1 MTLSILKRSIVNR
14 SILRAVWIS
23 LLLLTASAA
32 SMAQEPGGQ
41 GNVGTQIK
49 NLGWQAGPSDGKI
62 AGRATIA
69 IPAKYVFLGA
79 TDTSKFLTL
88 MRNLPRTDSYTFAPQ
103 DLNWFSIFD
112 FEDTGYI
119 KDDEKIDAD
128 AVLQSLKEG
137 NARGNEERKKRG
149 YPALNLDGWFV
160 PPHYDTGT
168 KRLEWATKLS
178 SEGGTSVN
186 YRIRI
191 LGRAGVM
198 SAVLVSDPDSL
209 DKDIRVFKTALNDFS
224 FDSGQKYS
232 EYRPGDKIAEYGL
245 TGLIIGGAAA
255 AAAKTGLFK
264 VIGKFGV
271 LIFAGAVAMVGGLFK
286 RLFGRRT
293 AT

>member
-1 MTLSILKRSIVNR
+1 MTLSNMTLSTSRV
-14 SILRAVWIS
+14 VWIS
-23 LLLLTASAA
+23 LLLMTTSAP
-32 SMAQEPGGQ
+32 SMGQQPGGQ
-41 GNVGTQIK
+41 DSVDAHIK
-49 NLGWQAGPSDGKI
+49 KLGWQSGPSDGKI

-79 TDTSKFLTL
+79 ADTSKFLTL

-103 DLNWFSIFD
+103 NLDWFSIFD
-112 FEDTGYI
+112 FDETGYI

-137 NARGNEERKKRG
+137 TARNNEERKKRG
-149 YPALNLDGWFV
+149 YPVLSLDGWFV

-178 SEGGTSVN
+178 SESGGVSVN

-224 FDSGQKYS
+224 FDSGQRYA

-264 VIGKFGV
+264 VIGKFAIY
-271 LIFAGAVAMVGGLFK
+271 LFAGAVAIVGGLVK
-286 RLFGRRT
+286 RLFSRRT
-293 AT
+293 AA

>member
-1 MTLSILKRSIVNR
+1 MTRSIMMR
-14 SILRAVWIS
+14 SISRVVWIS
-23 LLLLTASAA
+23 LLLVTASMP
-32 SMAQEPGGQ
+32 SMAQAPGGQ
-41 GNVGTQIK
+41 DSVGAQIRK
-49 NLGWQAGPSDGKI
+49 LGWQAGPSEGKI

-69 IPAKYVFLGA
+69 IPAKYAFLGA
-79 TDTSKFLTL
+79 ADTSKFLTL
-88 MRNLPRTDSYTFAPQ
+88 MRNLPRTDSYTFAPD
-103 DLNWFSIFD
+103 DLDWFAIFD
-112 FEDTGYI
+112 FEDTGYV

-178 SEGGTSVN
+178 SEGGVSVN

-224 FDSGQKYS
+224 FDPGQKYS
-232 EYRPGDKIAEYGL
+232 EYRSGDKIAEYGL
-245 TGLIIGGAAA
+245 TGLIVGGAAA
-255 AAAKTGLFK
+255 AAAKAGLFK

-271 LIFAGAVAMVGGLFK
+271 LIFAGAAALIGGVVK

-293 AT
+293 AA

>member
-1 MTLSILKRSIVNR
+1 MTLSMSRV
-14 SILRAVWIS
+14 VWIS
-23 LLLLTASAA
+23 LLLVTTSAPSTA
-32 SMAQEPGGQ
+32 QQPGGQ
-41 GNVGTQIK
+41 DSIGAQIR
-49 NLGWQAGPSDGKI
+49 NLGWKTGPSEGKI

-69 IPAKYVFLGA
+69 IPANYAFLSA
-79 TDTSKFLTL
+79 ADTSKFLTL
-88 MRNLPRTDSYTFAPQ
+88 MRNLPRQDSYTFAPQ
-103 DLNWFSIFD
+103 NLDWFAIFD

-137 NARGNEERKKRG
+137 NARGNEERKRRG

-160 PPHYDTGT
+160 APHYDTSS

-178 SEGGTSVN
+178 SEGGVSVN

-224 FDSGQKYS
+224 FDPGQKYS

-264 VIGKFGV
+264 IIGKFGI
-271 LIFAGAVAMVGGLFK
+271 LIFAGAAALIGGVVK

-293 AT
+293 AA

>member
-1 MTLSILKRSIVNR
+1 MTRSIMVR
-14 SILRAVWIS
+14 SISRVAWIS
-23 LLLLTASAA
+23 LLLVTASAP
-32 SMAQEPGGQ
+32 SMAQEPGGKDS
-41 GNVGTQIK
+41 VGKQIQ
-49 NLGWQAGPSDGKI
+49 NLGWKVGPSEGKI
-62 AGRATIA
+62 AGRATIM
-69 IPAKYVFLGA
+69 IPAKYAFLGA
-79 TDTSKFLTL
+79 ADTSKFLTL

-103 DLNWFSIFD
+103 DLSWFSIFD

-137 NARGNEERKKRG
+137 NARGNEERRKRG
-149 YPALNLDGWFV
+149 YPALKLDGWFV

-198 SAVLVSDPDSL
+198 SAVLVSDPDAL

-224 FDSGQKYS
+224 FDPGQKYS
-232 EYRPGDKIAEYGL
+232 EYRSGGKIVEYGL
-245 TGLIIGGAAA
+245 TGLIVGGAAA
-255 AAAKTGLFK
+255 AAAKAGLFK

-271 LIFAGAVAMVGGLFK
+271 LIFAGAAALIGGVVK

-293 AT
+293 AA

>member
-1 MTLSILKRSIVNR
+1 MTLSIMIRSISR
-14 SILRAVWIS
+14 IVWIS
-23 LLLLTASAA
+23 LLLVTTSAP
-32 SMAQEPGGQ
+32 SMAQDPGGQ
-41 GNVGTQIK
+41 DTVGAQIRK
-49 NLGWQAGPSDGKI
+49 LGWQAGPSDGKI

-79 TDTSKFLTL
+79 ADTSKFLTL

-103 DLNWFSIFD
+103 DLDWFAIFD
-112 FEDTGYI
+112 FEDTGYV

-137 NARGNEERKKRG
+137 NTRGNEERKRRG
-149 YPALNLDGWFV
+149 YPALTLEGWFV
-160 PPHYDTGT
+160 TPHYDTSS

-178 SEGGTSVN
+178 SEGGVSVN
-186 YRIRI
+186 YRIRL

-209 DKDIRVFKTALNDFS
+209 EKDIRVFKAALNDFS
-224 FDSGQKYS
+224 FDPGQRYS

-264 VIGKFGV
+264 VIGKFAIF
-271 LIFAGAVAMVGGLFK
+271 IFAGAAALIGGLFK
-286 RLFGRRT
+286 RLFGGRT
-293 AT
+293 AA

>member
-1 MTLSILKRSIVNR
+1 MTRSIMVR
-14 SILRAVWIS
+14 SISRVVWIS
-23 LLLLTASAA
+23 LLLVTASAP
-32 SMAQEPGGQ
+32 SMAQQPGGQ
-41 GNVGTQIK
+41 DSIGAQIR
-49 NLGWQAGPSDGKI
+49 NLGWKVGPSEGKI

-79 TDTSKFLTL
+79 ADTSKFLTL
-88 MRNLPRTDSYTFAPQ
+88 MRNLPRTDSYTFAPENL
-103 DLNWFSIFD
+103 DWFSIFD
-112 FEDTGYI
+112 FEDTGYV

-160 PPHYDTGT
+160 PPHYDTAT

-209 DKDIRVFKTALNDFS
+209 DKDIKVFKTALNDFS
-224 FDSGQKYS
+224 FDAGQRYA

-264 VIGKFGV
+264 VIGKFGI
-271 LIFAGAVAMVGGLFK
+271 LIFAGAAAIIGGLFK
-286 RLFGRRT
+286 KLFGGRT

>member
-1 MTLSILKRSIVNR
+1 LLFVVAAIAPSVAQQPEGPGSIG
-14 SILRAVWIS
+14 
-23 LLLLTASAA
+23 
-32 SMAQEPGGQ
+32 AQIQ
-41 GNVGTQIK
+41 
-49 NLGWQAGPSDGKI
+49 NLGWKVGPSEGKI

-69 IPAKYVFLGA
+69 IPAKYMFLGA
-79 TDTSKFLTL
+79 ADTSKFLTL
-88 MRNLPRTDSYTFAPQ
+88 MRNLPRNDSYTFAPN
-103 DLNWFSIFD
+103 DLNWFAIFD

-137 NARGNEERKKRG
+137 NARGNEERKRRG
-149 YPALNLDGWFV
+149 YPALTLEGWFV
-160 PPHYDTGT
+160 PPFYDTGT

-178 SEGGTSVN
+178 SEGGVSVN
-186 YRIRI
+186 YRIRL

-224 FDSGQKYS
+224 FDPGQRYS
-232 EYRPGDKIAEYGL
+232 EYRQGDKIAEYGL

-264 VIGKFGV
+264 VIGKFGI
-271 LIFAGAVAMVGGLFK
+271 LIFAGAAAIIGGLFK
-286 RLFGRRT
+286 RLFRGRT
-293 AT
+293 AA

>member
-1 MTLSILKRSIVNR
+1 MTPSMMMLSLSRV
-14 SILRAVWIS
+14 VWIS
-23 LLLLTASAA
+23 LLLVAASAP

-41 GNVGTQIK
+41 GSVATQIR
-49 NLGWQAGPSDGKI
+49 NLGWKVGPSDGKI
-62 AGRATIA
+62 AGRATIV
-69 IPAKYVFLGA
+69 IPAKYAFLGA
-79 TDTSKFLTL
+79 ADTSKFLTL

-103 DLNWFSIFD
+103 DLSWFSIFD

-137 NARGNEERKKRG
+137 NASGNEERKKRG

-160 PPHYDTGT
+160 APRYDTDT

-178 SEGGTSVN
+178 SEGGVSVN
-186 YRIRI
+186 YRIRL

-209 DKDIRVFKTALNDFS
+209 DKDIGVFKAALNDFS
-224 FDSGQKYS
+224 FDPGQRYA

-264 VIGKFGV
+264 IIGKFGV
-271 LIFAGAVAMVGGLFK
+271 LIFAGAAAMIGGLVK

>member
-1 MTLSILKRSIVNR
+1 MTPSIMILSKSRV
-14 SILRAVWIS
+14 VWI
-23 LLLLTASAA
+23 LLLLLAVTAP
-32 SMAQEPGGQ
+32 SMGQEPEGQ
-41 GNVGTQIK
+41 GSVGTQIQ
-49 NLGWQAGPSDGKI
+49 NLGWKIGPSEGKI

-69 IPAKYVFLGA
+69 IPANFAFLSA
-79 TDTSKFLTL
+79 ADTSKFLTL

-103 DLNWFSIFD
+103 DLSWFSIFD

-128 AVLQSLKEG
+128 EVLQSLKEG
-137 NARGNEERKKRG
+137 NARGNEERKRRG
-149 YPALNLDGWFV
+149 YPVLNLDGWFV
-160 PPHYDTGT
+160 APHYDTNS

-178 SEGGTSVN
+178 SDGGVSVN

-209 DKDIRVFKTALNDFS
+209 EKDMRAFKVALNDFS
-224 FDSGQKYS
+224 FDSGQRYS
-232 EYRPGDKIAEYGL
+232 EYRSGDKIAEYGL
-245 TGLIIGGAAA
+245 TGLIVGGAAA

-271 LIFAGAVAMVGGLFK
+271 LIFAGAAAVIGGLVK
-286 RLFGRRT
+286 RLLGRRT
-293 AT
+293 AA

>member
-1 MTLSILKRSIVNR
+1 MALSVSKFISRSVCTLV
-14 SILRAVWIS
+14 
-23 LLLLTASAA
+23 LLVAA
-32 SMAQEPGGQ
+32 SVPSVAQQSQEPGSIA
-41 GNVGTQIK
+41 TQIR
-49 NLGWQAGPSDGKI
+49 NLGWKVGPSEGKI

-69 IPAKYVFLGA
+69 IPANYRFLGA
-79 TDTSKFLTL
+79 ADTSKFLTL
-88 MRNLPRTDSYTFAPQ
+88 MRNLPRTESYTFAPD
-103 DLNWFSIFD
+103 DLDWFAIFD

-128 AVLQSLKEG
+128 AVMQSLKEG
-137 NARGNEERKKRG
+137 NARGNEERKRRG
-149 YPALNLDGWFV
+149 YPALTLDGWFV

-178 SEGGTSVN
+178 SEGGVSVN

-224 FDSGQKYS
+224 FDQGQRYS
-232 EYRPGDKIAEYGL
+232 EYRQGDKIAEYGL
-245 TGLIIGGAAA
+245 TGLIVGGAAA

-264 VIGKFGV
+264 VIGKFAIF
-271 LIFAGAVAMVGGLFK
+271 IFAGAAAIIGGLFK
-286 RLFGRRT
+286 RLFGGRT
-293 AT
+293 AA

>member
-1 MTLSILKRSIVNR
+1 MLLIVRLSIS
-14 SILRAVWIS
+14 RAVWIS
-23 LLLLTASAA
+23 LLLVTASAP
-32 SMAQEPGGQ
+32 SMGQQPEGPGSVGAQ
-41 GNVGTQIK
+41 IR
-49 NLGWQAGPSDGKI
+49 NLGWKTGPSEGKI
-62 AGRATIA
+62 AGRATIVV
-69 IPAKYVFLGA
+69 PAKYVFLGA
-79 TDTSKFLTL
+79 ADTSKFLTL

-103 DLNWFSIFD
+103 DLSWFSIFD

-137 NARGNEERKKRG
+137 NARGNEERKRRG
-149 YPALNLDGWFV
+149 FPALNLDGWFV
-160 PPHYDTGT
+160 APRYDTDT

-178 SEGGTSVN
+178 SEGGVSVN

-224 FDSGQKYS
+224 FDSGQRYS

-264 VIGKFGV
+264 VIGKFAV
-271 LIFAGAVAMVGGLFK
+271 FIFAGAAAVIGGLVK

-293 AT
+293 AA

>member
-1 MTLSILKRSIVNR
+1 MTLSIVRLSI
-14 SILRAVWIS
+14 SRAVWIS
-23 LLLLTASAA
+23 LLLVTASAP
-32 SMAQEPGGQ
+32 SMGQQPEGQ
-41 GNVGTQIK
+41 GSVGAQIR
-49 NLGWQAGPSDGKI
+49 NLGWKAGPSEGKI
-62 AGRATIA
+62 AGRATIT

-79 TDTSKFLTL
+79 ADTSKFLTL

-103 DLNWFSIFD
+103 DLSWFSIFD

-160 PPHYDTGT
+160 APRYDTDT

-178 SEGGTSVN
+178 SEGGVSVN

-209 DKDIRVFKTALNDFS
+209 EKDIRVFKGALNDFS
-224 FDSGQKYS
+224 FDSGQRYS

-264 VIGKFGV
+264 IIGKFGV
-271 LIFAGAVAMVGGLFK
+271 LIFAGAAALIGGVVK

-293 AT
+293 AA

>member
-1 MTLSILKRSIVNR
+1 MTLLISRV
-14 SILRAVWIS
+14 VWIS
-23 LLLLTASAA
+23 LFLVTASAP

-41 GNVGTQIK
+41 GSVAAQIR
-49 NLGWQAGPSDGKI
+49 NLGWKAGPSEGKI

-69 IPAKYVFLGA
+69 IPAKYAFLGA
-79 TDTSKFLTL
+79 ADTSKFLTL

-103 DLNWFSIFD
+103 DLDWFAIFD

-128 AVLQSLKEG
+128 AVLKSLKEG
-137 NARGNEERKKRG
+137 NALGNEERKKRG

-160 PPHYDTGT
+160 APRYDTDT

-198 SAVLVSDPDSL
+198 SALLVSDPDSL
-209 DKDIRVFKTALNDFS
+209 EKDIRVFKTALNDFS
-224 FDSGQKYS
+224 FDSGQRYA

-255 AAAKTGLFK
+255 AAAKAGLFK
-264 VIGKFGV
+264 VIGKFGIF
-271 LIFAGAVAMVGGLFK
+271 IFAGAAAVIGGLVK
-286 RLFGRRT
+286 RMFGRRT
-293 AT
+293 AA

>member
-1 MTLSILKRSIVNR
+1 MGQQS
-14 SILRAVWIS
+14 
-23 LLLLTASAA
+23 
-32 SMAQEPGGQ
+32 QEPTS
-41 GNVGTQIK
+41 VGAQIQK
-49 NLGWQAGPSDGKI
+49 LGWKIGPSEGKI

-69 IPAKYVFLGA
+69 IPAKYGFLGA
-79 TDTSKFLTL
+79 ADTSKFLTL
-88 MRNLPRTDSYTFAPQ
+88 MRNLPRSDSYTFAPL
-103 DLNWFSIFD
+103 DLEWFAIFD

-119 KDDEKIDAD
+119 KDDEKIDAA

-137 NARGNEERKKRG
+137 NARGNEERKRRG
-149 YPALNLDGWFV
+149 YPALTLEGWFV

-178 SEGGTSVN
+178 SEGGVSVN
-186 YRIRI
+186 YRIRL

-209 DKDIRVFKTALNDFS
+209 DKDIRVFKAALNDFS
-224 FDSGQKYS
+224 YDPGQRYS
-232 EYRPGDKIAEYGL
+232 EYRQGDKIAEYGL

-264 VIGKFGV
+264 VIGKFGI
-271 LIFAGAVAMVGGLFK
+271 LIFAGAAAIIGGLFK
-286 RLFGRRT
+286 KLFGGRT

>member
-1 MTLSILKRSIVNR
+1 LLFVVAAIAPSVAQQPEGPGSI
-14 SILRAVWIS
+14 
-23 LLLLTASAA
+23 
-32 SMAQEPGGQ
+32 
-41 GNVGTQIK
+41 GTQIQ
-49 NLGWQAGPSDGKI
+49 NLGWKVGPSEGKI

-69 IPAKYVFLGA
+69 IPAKYMFLGA
-79 TDTSKFLTL
+79 ADTSKFLTL
-88 MRNLPRTDSYTFAPQ
+88 MRNLPRNDSYTFAPN
-103 DLNWFSIFD
+103 DLNWFAIFD

-137 NARGNEERKKRG
+137 NARGNEERKRRG
-149 YPALNLDGWFV
+149 YPALTLEGWFV
-160 PPHYDTGT
+160 PPFYDTGT

-178 SEGGTSVN
+178 SEGGVSVN
-186 YRIRI
+186 YRIRL

-224 FDSGQKYS
+224 FDPGQQYS
-232 EYRPGDKIAEYGL
+232 EYRQGDKIAEYGL

-264 VIGKFGV
+264 VIGKFGI
-271 LIFAGAVAMVGGLFK
+271 LIFAGAAAIIGGLFK
-286 RLFGRRT
+286 RLFRGRT
-293 AT
+293 AA

>member
-1 MTLSILKRSIVNR
+1 MALSVSKFIWRFVCPLLFVVATTALSVAQQPEGPGSI
-14 SILRAVWIS
+14 
-23 LLLLTASAA
+23 
-32 SMAQEPGGQ
+32 
-41 GNVGTQIK
+41 GTQIQ
-49 NLGWQAGPSDGKI
+49 NLGWKIGPSEGKI

-69 IPAKYVFLGA
+69 IPAKYGFLGA
-79 TDTSKFLTL
+79 ADTSKFLTL
-88 MRNLPRTDSYTFAPQ
+88 MRNLPRGDSYTFAPL
-103 DLNWFSIFD
+103 DLDWFAIFD

-137 NARGNEERKKRG
+137 NARGNEERKRRG
-149 YPALNLDGWFV
+149 YPALTLEGWFV

-178 SEGGTSVN
+178 SEGGVSVN

-209 DKDIRVFKTALNDFS
+209 DKDIRVFKAALNDFS
-224 FDSGQKYS
+224 YDPGQRYS
-232 EYRPGDKIAEYGL
+232 EYRQGDKIAEYGL

-264 VIGKFGV
+264 VIGKFGI
-271 LIFAGAVAMVGGLFK
+271 LIFAGAAAIIGGLFK
-286 RLFGRRT
+286 RLFRGRT